1 MKSLILTVLYLAKD
15 TINRWFTRISSP
27 LARVLVVFF
36 LSLSALSALGGA
48 AISTKLVKD
57 RILRQGGDLV
67 FASMSTNP
75 DIPSAFPT
83 QQEISDLLHADS
95 YAVFYVASART
106 DDNKSLPVYT
116 YDFNRSNQFLPLMP
130 ASGNP
135 TILATG
141 ESKLAPG
148 PNTITI
154 NGMQTDAFVRRMPEE
169 HPLMR
174 VLGNAAVLIQP
185 DLLPPTAAS
194 HRGSEQAVIR
204 VRELNSSEDIRKV
217 EQFLRVFMQLE
228 GRRGGVISVSRLLS
242 EMDNVLS
249 KQTQFRVAFCV
260 GISAIVGILLTA
272 LAGMEYRQNE
282 YIYTLMKSFGI
293 RPMLLVGAFIMENL
307 VIVGASFAAALAL
320 FMYFQR
326 IIVMELLKL
335 GNHTLTLQEIMP
347 EIQLICYTLVACI
360 LVSSI
365 PIMAAAGRDIGRVL
379 K

>member
-1 MKSLILTVLYLAKD
+1 MESLILTLLYLAKD

-83 QQEISDLLHADS
+83 QRKIADLLNADS
-95 YAVFYVASART
+95 YAVSYVTSARA
-106 DDNKSLPVYT
+106 DGNKSIPVYT
-116 YDFNRSNQFLPLMP
+116 YDFNRSNQFLPLMS
-130 ASGNP
+130 ANGNP
-135 TILATG
+135 TILATE

-148 PNTITI
+148 PNSLNIQGI
-154 NGMQTDAFVRRMPEE
+154 HTDAFVRRMPEE

-174 VLGNAAVLIQP
+174 ILGNAAVIIQP
-185 DLLPPTAAS
+185 DMLPDSTPQLRS
-194 HRGSEQAVIR
+194 SEQAIIR
-204 VRELNSSEDIRKV
+204 VRELNSSADIRKV
-217 EQFLRVFMQLE
+217 EHFLRVFMQLE
-228 GRRGGVISVSRLLS
+228 GRRGGIISVSRLLS
-242 EMDNVLS
+242 EMDTVLS

-293 RPMLLVGAFIMENL
+293 RPMLLVGAFIMENII
-307 VIVGASFAAALAL
+307 IVGASFAAALAL

-335 GNHTLTLQEIMP
+335 GDHTLTLQEIMP
-347 EIQLICYTLVACI
+347 EIQLICYTLMACI